1 MDVSERIARTLER
14 AKDPHALDTVTLYG
28 DIGNLIVQYANN
40 ESVFLRMLGSLIGDA
55 ATADVVFFAH
65 KNTQGRLDLLATLA
79 VEKITEPA
87 LLKEFQDLH
96 RHFKNLG
103 KTRNF
108 YAHARY
114 EMTAKGGPVAAI
126 GVIFDNQSNQFRDKK
141 VKFDRA
147 GRYELAQCGTKFKEL
162 NSRLI
167 EFAQRLD
174 DWLLAQTEG
183 QPRLPAS
190 RQYQIMIRPSPRTPR
205 RR

>member
-87 LLKEFQDLH
+87 LRISGPAQAFQKPRQNPKLLRSRSIRDDSQ
-96 RHFKNLG
+96 
-103 KTRNF
+103 
-108 YAHARY
+108 
-114 EMTAKGGPVAAI
+114 GGP
-126 GVIFDNQSNQFRDKK
+126 R
-141 VKFDRA
+141 
-147 GRYELAQCGTKFKEL
+147 GR
-162 NSRLI
+162 N
-167 EFAQRLD
+167 
-174 DWLLAQTEG
+174 
-183 QPRLPAS
+183 
-190 RQYQIMIRPSPRTPR
+190 R
-205 RR
+205 RHLR